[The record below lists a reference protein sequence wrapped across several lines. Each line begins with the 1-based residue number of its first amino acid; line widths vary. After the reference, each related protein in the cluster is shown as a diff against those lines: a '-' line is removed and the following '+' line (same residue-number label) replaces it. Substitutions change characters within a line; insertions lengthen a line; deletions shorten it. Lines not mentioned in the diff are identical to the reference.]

1 MAHTLNSAISMRKVS
16 LALLPLL
23 LSACR
28 GEPTPRDYQNSP
40 PAMTH
45 PVTTSAQS
53 PTANGMPG
61 AAAES
66 SSGAEGKNVGGKPTD
81 PLAPTGTMRD
91 QAPGATTSANP
102 DLGPAPSGRAATTVT
117 TSTVVTST
125 H

>member
-1 MAHTLNSAISMRKVS
+1 MRKVS
-16 LALLPLL
+16 LALLLVI

-45 PVTTSAQS
+45 PVTSSAQS

-61 AAAES
+61 PSAES
-66 SSGAEGKNVGGKPTD
+66 SSGAEGKNIGGKPTD

>member
-1 MAHTLNSAISMRKVS
+1 MKKKGLLV
-16 LALLPLL
+16 LLPLL
-23 LSACR
+23 LAACR

-40 PAMTH
+40 PGMTH
-45 PVTTSAQS
+45 PVTSSAQS

-61 AAAES
+61 AGAEP
-66 SSGAEGKNVGGKPTD
+66 SSGAEGKNLGGKPTD

-102 DLGPAPSGRAATTVT
+102 DLGPAVSSRPTTQT